1 MAFKIL
7 VADPIAA
14 DGAAILQRAG
24 VVDVRTGQTAEQLI
38 GCIGEYDAL
47 VVRSETK
54 VSAAVIEAG
63 KRLQIIGRAGVGV
76 DNIDLEAATRHGV
89 IVVNAP
95 TGNTISAAEHTIGL
109 MLALARHIPQADAS
123 LRRGEWKRSAFVGV
137 ELRGKTLGIIGLGQ
151 VGSEVARR
159 AAGLAMHVIACD
171 PFVSEER
178 ARALGVEL
186 APFERVLAEADF
198 LAVHTTLT
206 SGTKGLI
213 GAEELRRMKPGVRLI
228 NTARGGIIDEAALL
242 AAVQAGHVAG
252 AAIDVFV
259 KEPAPDTILARDERI
274 VVTPHL
280 GASTSEAQERVAID
294 VAEQIVAVLGGEPA
308 AYAVNAPMI
317 APETLSTLRPFAEAA
332 VMAGS
337 LATQLSSGQLGAVE
351 IAYTGELSLHDT
363 GLLRAGVIRGLL
375 KPISEENV
383 TIVNADLV
391 AQHRGMRI
399 TERKDPHGGD
409 GVGSQVAVRVTTSTG
424 ATEVAATVEHGE
436 PHIAVLD
443 GMRVDVS
450 PAGHNLLIL
459 DNQDIPG
466 MIGQVGMLMKEFD
479 INIASMQVGR
489 REARGRAIMVL
500 QLDEAPS
507 ETQIRRVES
516 IPDIFSARLVRL

>member
-1 MAFKIL
+1 MTCRIL
-7 VADPIAA
+7 VADPIAP
-14 DGAAILQRAG
+14 DGVAILERAG
-24 VVDVRTGQTAEQLI
+24 TVDVCTGQSAEQLI
-38 GCIGEYDAL
+38 ARIGGYDAL

-54 VSAAVIEAG
+54 VTAAVIEAG
-63 KRLQIIGRAGVGV
+63 ARLQIIGRAGVGV
-76 DNIDLEAATRHGV
+76 DNIDLDAATLHGIV
-89 IVVNAP
+89 VVNAP

-109 MLALARHIPQADAS
+109 MLALARHIPRADAS
-123 LRRGEWKRSAFVGV
+123 LRRGEWKRSDFVGV
-137 ELRGKTLGIIGLGQ
+137 ELRGKTLGIVGLGQ

-159 AAGLAMHVIACD
+159 AAGLAMRVIAFD

-178 ARALGVEL
+178 ARALGVEA

-198 LAVHTTLT
+198 LTVHTTLT

-242 AAVQAGHVAG
+242 DAVKSGHVAG

-259 KEPAPDTILARDERI
+259 KEPAPDTILAQDERI

-294 VAEQIVAVLGGEPA
+294 VAEQIVGVLGGEPA

-317 APETLSTLRPFAEAA
+317 APETLSALRPFAEAA

-375 KPISEENV
+375 KPVSEENV

-391 AQHRGMRI
+391 AQHRGLRI
-399 TERKDPHGGD
+399 TERKDPHGAD
-409 GVGSQVAVRVTTSTG
+409 GGSQVAVRVTTSTG
-424 ATEVAATVEHGE
+424 ATDVAATVEHGE
-436 PHIAVLD
+436 PHIAMLD
-443 GMRVDVS
+443 GMHVDVS
-450 PAGHNLLIL
+450 PASHNLLIL

-466 MIGQVGMLMKEFD
+466 MIGRVGTLMGEFD
-479 INIASMQVGR
+479 INIASMHVGR
-489 REARGRAIMVL
+489 HRARGRAVMVL
-500 QLDEAPS
+500 QLDEAPT
-507 ETQIRRVES
+507 EAQIRRIES
-516 IPDIFSARLVRL
+516 IPNVFSARLVRL